1 MELFN
6 AGSSNDG
13 QRSLRGTGHPSRY
26 VGAETSFALKGGTA
40 INLFVRLEVT
50 GNPVIEFNAEFE
62 DSEDCKLF
70 RYSANSWKVRRATG
84 EYNDSFTPIPPSE

>member
-1 MELFN
+1 MACEVFEAQVTLLV
-6 AGSSNDG
+6 
-13 QRSLRGTGHPSRY
+13 RVLPY
-26 VGAETSFALKGGTA
+26 IGAETCFALKGGTA